1 MQKYQMWIGGE
12 WVDAESGKTYPNYNP
27 DNAEVIGQVALG
39 DERDV
44 DKAVK
49 AAQKAF
55 PIWSKLPQ
63 MERTRI
69 LKKISAALMERV
81 QEIIDIDILNHGTPV
96 SMANGMGRMA
106 PMAFD
111 RAGDLATTVFGE
123 CEISQ
128 NNREI
133 RYYQR
138 EPIGVCAAIE
148 PWNVPIMIGSKIASS
163 LASGN
168 TCVVKPPSICTLTAQ
183 KVIEIIATVTDLPPG
198 AVNLVTGPGGSVG
211 EALASHPGVGMV
223 SFTGS
228 CETGKAIMAAA
239 SKTVKRLTMELGGKN
254 PFIVLEDADLDRA
267 VGGGIMSCYMNTGM
281 ICGAPGRFYIHEKLY
296 DEFIEKF
303 VEGSKKHVVGVP
315 RDKATQMGPVVSAGH
330 RDKIESYYKIGVE
343 EGAKLVLGGKRPTKP
358 PLDKGFY
365 VVPTVFTDVT
375 QDMRLAREEIFG
387 PVACIMKY
395 SKEEEV
401 LQLANDNTYGLAAS
415 VWTRDLAKGRM
426 FANELQAGTVTV
438 NQHSMGLV
446 WGGYKESGF
455 GKTNGVLGQE
465 EYTQIKAIT
474 LS

>member
-1 MQKYQMWIGGE
+1 LKKYQMWIGGE
-12 WVDAESGKTYPNYNP
+12 WVDAASGKTLPNFNP
-27 DNAEVIGQVALG
+27 TTEEEIGRIALG
-39 DERDV
+39 DAEDV

-55 PIWSKLPQ
+55 PIWSKFPQ
-63 MERTRI
+63 MERNRI
-69 LKKISAALMERV
+69 LQKISGALMARV
-81 QEIIDIDILNHGTPV
+81 QEIIDIDVLNHGTPI

-106 PMAFD
+106 PMAFAT
-111 RAGDLATTVFGE
+111 AGNLGATVFGE
-123 CEISQ
+123 SEISQ
-128 NNREI
+128 NNQEL

-148 PWNVPIMIGSKIASS
+148 PWNVPIMIGAKIASS

-168 TCVVKPPSICTLTAQ
+168 TCVVKPPSICCLTAQ
-183 KVIEIIATVTDLPPG
+183 KVIEIIATVSDLPPG
-198 AVNLVTGPGGSVG
+198 TVNLVTGPGNTVG
-211 EALASHPGVGMV
+211 QALACHPGVGMV

-254 PFIVLEDADLDRA
+254 PFIVLEDADMDRA
-267 VGGGIMSCYMNTGM
+267 VAGGIQSCYVNTGM
-281 ICGAPGRFYIHEKLY
+281 ICGAPGRFYIQEKLY
-296 DEFIEKF
+296 DEFIERF
-303 VEGSKKHVVGVP
+303 VAGSKKHVVGLP
-315 RDKATQMGPVVSAGH
+315 TDKNTQMGPVVSAAH
-330 RDKIESYYKIGVE
+330 RDKVESYFKIGVE

-358 PLDKGFY
+358 PLNKGFFIM
-365 VVPTVFTDVT
+365 PTVFTDVT
-375 QDMRLAREEIFG
+375 QNMRLAREEIFG
-387 PVACIMKY
+387 PVACIMKF
-395 SKEEEV
+395 STEEEV
-401 LQLANDNTYGLAAS
+401 LRLANDNTFGLAAS
-415 VWTRDLAKGRM
+415 VWTRDLARGRM